1 MKSVYKSVIWW
12 RRSSVHQNQR
22 SKSHKCTPKPRLAAC
37 AKGKKGGIWGVHGA
51 GSQRSC
57 TQSRTHRGSW
67 ATHRT
72 RSSEAGGEE
81 CGVLQFM
88 GKVGPFRWF
97 IYNPRFLQ
105 RAWGTSGDGHL
116 GTGVFYRTST
126 KEVPK
131 FVT

>member
-1 MKSVYKSVIWW
+1 MRSVYKLVIWW

-22 SKSHKCTPKPRLAAC
+22 SKSYQRTSKPRLAAY
-37 AKGKKGGIWGVHGA
+37 AKGRREESGESMEQALSTAAPRAGPTGA
-51 GSQRSC
+51 PGPHAEHAAQR
-57 TQSRTHRGSW
+57 QRQR
-67 ATHRT
+67 RV
-72 RSSEAGGEE
+72 R
-81 CGVLQFM
+81 VLQFM
-88 GKVGPFRWF
+88 GTVGPFRWL